1 MQKAFLFE
9 FSLYSKEGR
18 KIQGSNLRY
27 SLLVILKIKNDFVP
41 KTNSGRSPVRL
52 QEAISDASKLM
63 ENS

>member
-41 KTNSGRSPVRL
+41 KTNSGSPVRL